1 MAKSVK
7 QADKN
12 QQPKKLVTK
21 TTQVHFHYEN
31 SGWSGLLYIFPR
43 HSLMEDMAAS
53 KIELIFAK
61 YGAWNNSPGWWAVVK
76 SGSGISFLI
85 CSCYHQ
91 CNGLVSKAKTV
102 KDLLKKD
109 TESDSHLSVYML
121 LLLLLCL
128 ASRGA
133 CEQGHLA
140 EALWRSSWTWLLC
153 CPDAHVTI
161 TQNKALNE
169 TGPC

>member
-31 SGWSGLLYIFPR
+31 SGWSGLLNIFPR

-61 YGAWNNSPGWWAVVK
+61 YGAWNNSPGWRA
-76 SGSGISFLI
+76 LAI
-85 CSCYHQ
+85 CSKIGIW
-91 CNGLVSKAKTV
+91 NFL
-102 KDLLKKD
+102 
-109 TESDSHLSVYML
+109 SDL
-121 LLLLLCL
+121 LLLSPVQRFGVKSQNSDGPTEKRHRVRLSSECL
-128 ASRGA
+128 HAVTTIVMFGERRSVWAGTPCRGA
-133 CEQGHLA
+133 LKEQLDVAPVLPRCSRYNNA
-140 EALWRSSWTWLLC
+140 E
-153 CPDAHVTI
+153 
-161 TQNKALNE
+161 
-169 TGPC
+169 